1 MLRAELLLQ
10 KQLKKNMMIL
20 LIALKMKE
28 KVLMKI
34 NGLMKSLKT
43 VRNLALSSQ
52 KDYFIHST
60 QL

>member
-34 NGLMKSLKT
+34 DGLMKSLKT

-52 KDYFIHST
+52 TDYFIHST